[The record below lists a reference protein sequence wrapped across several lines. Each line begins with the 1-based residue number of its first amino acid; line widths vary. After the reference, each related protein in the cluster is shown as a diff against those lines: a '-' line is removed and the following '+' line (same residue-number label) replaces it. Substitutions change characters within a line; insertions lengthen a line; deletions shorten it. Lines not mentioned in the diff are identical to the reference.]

1 MMKMHTPACGRRRK
15 KRGRKSSAGKGLAEE
30 NYFLFSSLF
39 FYKKGMNGDEMNQKE
54 EPLGYTR
61 AWYFS
66 PGSCFMKSD

>member
-39 FYKKGMNGDEMNQKE
+39 F
-54 EPLGYTR
+54 
-61 AWYFS
+61 
-66 PGSCFMKSD
+66 